1 MNEIR
6 LLTRVQWASPGKRS
20 ELLTHHGLRH
30 HFGGLGDLPPENHL
44 PSKQQHGVAILEVL
58 SDFQYKM
65 EGTNQQPVRIERPKG
80 SGLNPVAEV
89 DDRPIADGQVTS
101 TPGQVIVVKTADCL
115 PILIADSNHT
125 LVGAVHAGWR
135 GLTSGILKEALNCF
149 FRRGVSSKKI
159 LVAIGPA
166 ISRENYE
173 VGDDVVQAVLS
184 AQFGLGPTAAALS
197 LAKGRGDRWHF
208 DLCVAAAL
216 HLCALGVEPNHIE
229 VIKACTMGDTQ
240 WNSYRRDRH
249 RNQLN
254 WSSISL
260 PYS

>member
-1 MNEIR
+1 MNEISV
-6 LLTRVQWASPGKRS
+6 LSRVHWASPAKRS
-20 ELLTHHGLRH
+20 ELLTQHGLLH
-30 HFGGLGDLPPENHL
+30 HFGGLGDHPPENHL
-44 PSKQQHGVAILEVL
+44 PSKQQHGVVILEVL
-58 SDFQYKM
+58 SDFQYKT
-65 EGTNQQPVRIERPKG
+65 EGTNQQPVRIERPKSSRG
-80 SGLNPVAEV
+80 AAEAEI
-89 DDRPIADGQVTS
+89 DDRPFADGQVTS
-101 TPGQVIVVKTADCL
+101 TPGQVVVVKTADCL
-115 PILIADSNHT
+115 PVLIADTNHT

-135 GLTSGILKEALNCF
+135 GLTSGILKGALNCF
-149 FRRGVSSKKI
+149 FRRGVSPKKI

-184 AQFGLGPTAAALS
+184 AQFGLGPVAAALS

-216 HLCALGVEPNHIE
+216 HLCALGVDPHHIE

-260 PYS
+260 PHS